1 MSQEARRTNAY
12 LPIALFILL
21 IGFALRAVDLTRLP
35 LYFDEMQYISRAQLV
50 LQGHPY
56 VGDIRKFA
64 FYQFLSLYQPT
75 GPESAW
81 LTRAAAAVMGTLTTA
96 SCVALG
102 RALSNR
108 RVGLVAGLLY
118 ALLPFAVFHD
128 RTTLVEPLQAA
139 LLTFSLALM
148 VRLARRPRLWLALGI
163 GLLLGWAYLSKISTL
178 PYLALPPLA
187 ALLLGRGRKKAL
199 PYSVVSVLAA
209 LGVILVVY
217 RQIVRALAPRY
228 TLFTLLANP
237 VVGIANGTGGAPT
250 LARDLRDYAEIMW
263 MYAGY
268 VVIGLVVL
276 SALWFVVERRKRA
289 ALLFLA
295 IPALGFA
302 VPVILSGGADAE
314 VMVPRYFVPTV
325 PPLVTLAA
333 LSLGLL
339 VARLDTRRPGAG
351 RWLAVP
357 LLALALIP
365 ALNFDLRLIRDP
377 ASAPLYKSQ
386 RVNFVSGWGSG
397 TGLPEIAAYLLRE
410 SDGGQVPIR
419 VMGYGKSVL
428 WMQAYIG
435 PRLGTQEYISTQSNR
450 QRQRIAR
457 WLGAGDGV
465 YFLVGDFD
473 DLLNSPPH
481 FTQLELMGVFDT
493 AMFGP
498 MGLIKVVGATGPLAD
513 DVYNQRV
520 AAPEQMTADYEHL
533 AASLSASMGGGD
545 HPILVFPPEH
555 AALLGELTGRTV
567 QPLRPGIWPAG
578 VETMEKA
585 LEALQLG
592 EAGGPVDAILVD
604 EAAATPDQ
612 IVALALQRHLYS
624 TGEEWFG
631 LLHRISYVTGPADPP
646 MEPLD
651 AAYERVIHLRRGLVL
666 DRAVRAGEPVRI
678 ALAWET
684 EEPIADSFRVFAH
697 VIDEGGALRAQ
708 HDMIPGGGLFPMTYW
723 EPGVEVVDRFA
734 VILPPDLP
742 PGTYEVRVGI
752 YHPGNGLRLPVTA
765 GGETGPDYVVVGRF
779 TVEG

>member
-12 LPIALFILL
+12 LLIALFILL

-50 LQGHPY
+50 LAGHPY

-64 FYQFLSLYQPT
+64 FYQFLSLYRPT

-81 LTRAAAAVMGTLTTA
+81 ITRAVAAVMGTLTAA

-102 RALSNR
+102 RILAGR

-148 VRLARRPRLWLALGI
+148 VRLARRPRLWLAAVI

-187 ALLLGRGRKKAL
+187 ALLLGRDRKKAL
-199 PYSVVSVLAA
+199 LYSAVSVLVA

-217 RQIVRALAPRY
+217 QRIVRALAPRY

-268 VVIGLVVL
+268 VVIGLALL
-276 SALWFVVERRKRA
+276 SVLWFVVERRKRA

-325 PPLVTLAA
+325 APLVTLAA

-339 VARLDTRRPGAG
+339 LARLEVRRPDTG
-351 RWLAVP
+351 RWLAAV
-357 LLALALIP
+357 LVALALIP
-365 ALNFDLRLIRDP
+365 ALNFDLRLIRNP

-386 RVNFVSGWGSG
+386 RVNFISGWGSG
-397 TGLPEIAAYLLRE
+397 TGMPEIAAYLLRE
-410 SDGGQVPIR
+410 SDGGRVPIR

-435 PRLGTQEYISTQSNR
+435 PRLGTQEYISAQSNR

-457 WLGAGDGV
+457 WLGAGDQV
-465 YFLVGDFD
+465 YFLVGDPEN
-473 DLLNSPPH
+473 LLSNPPH
-481 FTQLELMGVFDT
+481 FTQVELVSVFDT
-493 AMFGP
+493 AMFGS
-498 MGLIKVVGATGPLAD
+498 MGLIRVVGATGQLAD

-520 AAPEQMTADYEHL
+520 AAPEQMMADYELL
-533 AASLSASMGGGD
+533 AASIGNDD
-545 HPILVFPPEH
+545 HPILIFPPDH
-555 AALLGELTGRTV
+555 AALLGELTGRRV
-567 QPLRPGIWPAG
+567 QPLRPGSWPVG

-592 EAGGPVDAILVD
+592 EEGVPVDAILVD

-612 IVALALQRHLYS
+612 IVALALQRHLYG

-631 LLHRISYVTGPADPP
+631 LLHRISYVTGPPDPP

-651 AAYERVIHLRRGLVL
+651 AAYEGVIHLRRGLVL
-666 DRAVRAGEPVRI
+666 DQAVRAGEPVRI

-684 EEPIADSFRVFAH
+684 DEPIADSFRVFAH
-697 VIDEGGALRAQ
+697 VIDQGGALRAQ

-734 VILPPDLP
+734 VTLPPDLP

-752 YHPGNGLRLPVTA
+752 YHPGNGLRLPVTSGDEA
-765 GGETGPDYVVVGRF
+765 GPDYVVVGRV
-779 TVEG
+779 TVEK